1 MSILHNKEIKSP
13 ELEASVVEPL
23 LTICTTGSSIFET
36 SWKIQSIMTLPFT
49 IIKQYLFYMIDYE
62 VISYNGQKRAFTTTE
77 EGQHLLDMIDK
88 ETREENKDINDV
100 IITFECE

>member
-1 MSILHNKEIKSP
+1 
-13 ELEASVVEPL
+13 
-23 LTICTTGSSIFET
+23 
-36 SWKIQSIMTLPFT
+36 
-49 IIKQYLFYMIDYE
+49 MIDYE

-88 ETREENKDINDV
+88 EKREVNKDISDI